1 MILNVAND
9 YWGSVVARYRTS
21 PLPGFLAWWR
31 SELAGLLPSSLRR
44 RMVPPR
50 PALWLVAQGDDTD
63 FVVWRGGDKP
73 EQLATFSA
81 QEDVQVLRKRW
92 IEALNRFDDG
102 SPEIRLCL
110 PSESVL
116 ECPVELPLAVES
128 NLDSALGYQLDQLT
142 PFRAGD
148 VYFDHRITGRNTRS
162 GRLEL
167 DLRLV
172 PIARVSDLTERLA
185 AIGIRPHAIDTIKDD
200 REVPLCEHFNLLPE
214 DKRPRYVYARARL
227 NWILAGVAVVVLA
240 LVMTQSLYLRKR
252 TVEQLETEVAALR
265 AEAETVLAL
274 QRQLED
280 SLQAA
285 NFLAER
291 RRRQP
296 VVIQVLDEISRIL
309 PDDMWINQM
318 QVRGDE
324 LMMMGLADG
333 SQRLIEIINESTL
346 LSDAEFRGAINVDP
360 ATGQER
366 FNARATIIRRGVQDA
381 VATGSGE

>member
-1 MILNVAND
+1 
-9 YWGSVVARYRTS
+9 
-21 PLPGFLAWWR
+21 
-31 SELAGLLPSSLRR
+31 
-44 RMVPPR
+44 
-50 PALWLVAQGDDTD
+50 
-63 FVVWRGGDKP
+63 
-73 EQLATFSA
+73 
-81 QEDVQVLRKRW
+81 
-92 IEALNRFDDG
+92 
-102 SPEIRLCL
+102 
-110 PSESVL
+110 
-116 ECPVELPLAVES
+116 
-128 NLDSALGYQLDQLT
+128 
-142 PFRAGD
+142 
-148 VYFDHRITGRNTRS
+148 
-162 GRLEL
+162 
-167 DLRLV
+167 
-172 PIARVSDLTERLA
+172 
-185 AIGIRPHAIDTIKDD
+185 
-200 REVPLCEHFNLLPE
+200 
-214 DKRPRYVYARARL
+214 
-227 NWILAGVAVVVLA
+227 
-240 LVMTQSLYLRKR
+240 MTQSLYLRNR
-252 TVEQLETEVAALR
+252 TVEQLETEVASLR